1 MKVSALVLA
10 GLTLLG
16 GSATAQDIGF
26 EEGQFLP
33 DFELP
38 TIDGERTTRLSE
50 LRGKRVL
57 LIQFASW

>member
-1 MKVSALVLA
+1 MKIPALVLA
-10 GLTLLG
+10 TLALC
-16 GSATAQDIGF
+16 AAPAPAQEIGF
-26 EEGQFLP
+26 GEGQFLP

-38 TIDGERTTRLSE
+38 TIDGERTIRLSE